1 MTFENAK
8 RFFENHFGEKST
20 EFVTLAQSGSAR
32 VNFRAEN
39 QNGKYIITY
48 NENTLENE
56 SFLYFSEVFSTL
68 KLNTP
73 KIYKI
78 SDDRKMYIQ
87 EYLGNDTLSEIIFK
101 EGQSENV
108 ESLVKETLEKLFQL
122 QIQTQ
127 DQIDYTQTFEYESY
141 DDLPVM
147 HDLYYFK
154 NFVADVLE
162 LEYHK
167 SSLLK
172 EFKKLVN
179 LIENLEPK
187 GLMIRDFQARNIMV
201 NELNEVSFIDYQS
214 AMRGPLM
221 YDVISF
227 LFQAKA
233 NFPEEFKNRMLEFYL
248 QQLEN
253 KEIQSQLKDSV
264 KPIQLM
270 RFLQVLGAYG
280 FRGLIQRKQH
290 FIASIDK
297 GIENITAFSENWEDM
312 KNYPELK
319 KVIGQL
325 NSDKIKLKIEEILN
339 HNEKM

>member
-1 MTFENAK
+1 MTSENAK

-20 EFVTLAQSGSAR
+20 QFVTLAQSGSAR
-32 VNFRAEN
+32 VNFLAQN
-39 QNGKYIITY
+39 QKDTYIVTY
-48 NENTLENE
+48 NENISENE
-56 SFLYFSEVFSTL
+56 TFLYFSEVFSG
-68 KLNTP
+68 LNLHTP
-73 KIYKI
+73 KIFKV
-78 SDDRKMYIQ
+78 SEDTKMYIQ
-87 EYLGNDTLSEIIFK
+87 EYLGRQTLSDIISK
-101 EGQSENV
+101 EGLSENV
-108 ESLVKETLEKLFQL
+108 ETLVKQTLEKLFET
-122 QIQTQ
+122 QTKSQ
-127 DQIDYTQTFEYESY
+127 DQIDFTRTFEYERY
-141 DDLPVM
+141 DELPIM

-154 NFVADVLE
+154 NFIADVLE

-167 SSLLK
+167 STLLK

-201 NELNEVSFIDYQS
+201 NDHNEVSFIDYQS
-214 AMRGPLM
+214 AMKGPLM

-233 NFPEEFKNRMLEFYL
+233 NFPEDFKNKMLEFYI
-248 QQLEN
+248 QKFD
-253 KEIQSQLKDSV
+253 KEETQIQLKKSL

-280 FRGLIQRKQH
+280 FRGLVQRKQH

-297 GIENITAFSENWEDM
+297 GIENLTEFSNNWEDM

-319 KVIGQL
+319 KVIEQL
-325 NSDKIKLKIEEILN
+325 SLKKTKSKIEEVLN
-339 HNEKM
+339 H

>member
-1 MTFENAK
+1 MTSENAK

-20 EFVTLAQSGSAR
+20 EFITLAQSGSAR
-32 VNFRAEN
+32 VNFLAQN
-39 QNGKYIITY
+39 QIGKYILTY
-48 NENTLENE
+48 NENIAENE
-56 SFLYFSEVFSTL
+56 CFLYFSGVFSEL
-68 KLNTP
+68 NLNTP
-73 KIYKI
+73 KIF
-78 SDDRKMYIQ
+78 SVSEDRKLYIQ
-87 EYLGNDTLSEIIFK
+87 EFLGEKTFSEIIAE
-101 EGQSENV
+101 EGLSENV
-108 ESLVKETLEKLFQL
+108 QDLVKQTLKELFDLQEKTKDKIDFQK
-122 QIQTQ
+122 
-127 DQIDYTQTFEYESY
+127 TFEYESY
-141 DDLPVM
+141 DELPIM

-172 EFKKLVN
+172 EFKKIIN
-179 LIENLEPK
+179 LIGNFKPK
-187 GLMIRDFQARNIMV
+187 GIMIRDFQARNILV
-201 NELNEVSFIDYQS
+201 KDENKVSFIDYQS
-214 AMRGPLM
+214 AMKGPLM

-233 NFPEEFKNRMLEFYL
+233 NFPEDFKNEMLEFYI
-248 QQLEN
+248 QQFDN
-253 KEIQSQLKDSV
+253 KETQAQLRNSV
-264 KPIQLM
+264 KPIQMM

-297 GIENITAFSENWEDM
+297 GIQNITEFSEIWDEM

-325 NSDKIKLKIEEILN
+325 SSEKVKFKILEILKVN
-339 HNEKM
+339 

>member
-1 MTFENAK
+1 MTSENAK
-8 RFFENHFGEKST
+8 RFFENHFNEKST
-20 EFVTLAQSGSAR
+20 EFITLAQSGSAR
-32 VNFRAEN
+32 VNFLAQN
-39 QNGKYIITY
+39 QIGKYIITY
-48 NENTLENE
+48 NENIAENE
-56 SFLYFSEVFSTL
+56 CFLYFSGVFADL

-73 KIYKI
+73 KIF
-78 SDDRKMYIQ
+78 SVSEDRKLYIQ
-87 EYLGNDTLSEIIFK
+87 EFLGAKTFSEIIAE
-101 EGQSENV
+101 EGLSENV
-108 ESLVKETLEKLFQL
+108 QNLVKQTLKELFVLQEKTNSKIDFQK
-122 QIQTQ
+122 
-127 DQIDYTQTFEYESY
+127 TFEYEAY
-141 DDLPVM
+141 DELPVM

-172 EFKKLVN
+172 EFKEIIH

-187 GLMIRDFQARNIMV
+187 GIMIRDFQARNIMV
-201 NELNEVSFIDYQS
+201 NDENKVSFIDYQS
-214 AMRGPLM
+214 AMKGPFM

-233 NFPEEFKNRMLEFYL
+233 NFPEDFKNEMLEFYI
-248 QQLEN
+248 QQFQN
-253 KEIQSQLKDSV
+253 KEIQSQLRNSV

-297 GIENITAFSENWEDM
+297 GIWNITEFSENWDEM

-319 KVIGQL
+319 KVVEQL
-325 NSDKIKLKIEEILN
+325 SSEKVKFKILEILN
-339 HNEKM
+339 VN